1 MHTSQLPTAPSWSGR
16 ARAPQP
22 RIGRPL
28 LVAAVVSSVALAAMA
43 VVTAPLEPGPA
54 RGGSSPSAPAAGPV
68 LVSQTY
74 GTHHKI
80 P

>member
-1 MHTSQLPTAPSWSGR
+1 MTTSQLPTAPSWSGR
-16 ARAPQP
+16 AHAPQP

-43 VVTAPLEPGPA
+43 VVAAPLELGPA
-54 RGGSSPSAPAAGPV
+54 QGGSSPSAPAAGPV
-68 LVSQTY
+68 LVSQTF
-74 GTHHKI
+74 GPHHKN